1 MFQAKTTQ
9 LRRNMHCQEMRWKV
23 MVALLVCVVLLVVV
37 TPIVM
42 GAQGKKTLGDLD
54 GKTS

>member
-1 MFQAKTTQ
+1 M
-9 LRRNMHCQEMRWKV
+9 RCQEMRWKI
-23 MVALLVCVVLLVVV
+23 MVLVVVCVVLLVVV